1 MALRHALPGFATTR
15 KAGRYCM
22 TPQDIVALA
31 CGLLGL
37 GLLVSLPVVLAVRRS
52 ARRVQVYPIQ
62 HARPGQPNQEPA
74 NPKNGSERGG
84 TIDPGRA

>member
-62 HARPGQPNQEPA
+62 HARPGQPAHDTREEEG
-74 NPKNGSERGG
+74 GS
-84 TIDPGRA
+84 TDPGRA